1 MEITERPL
9 SEIKPYPKN
18 AKDHPEK
25 QIKKIANSIKE
36 FGFNQP
42 IVLDK
47 DNVIIVGHG
56 RYIAAQTLGMETV
69 PTLTV
74 ELDEERAKSYRLADN
89 KLNESDWDMD
99 IVIAELKGLSLDMI
113 DLTGF
118 DKDLLI
124 ELDEKDDVVP
134 EKAPSISMLGDIY
147 KLGNH
152 RVMCGDSTK
161 KEDVEKLM
169 EGEKADM
176 VFTDPPYGVN
186 VGEKLGGRHI
196 KGDDSVESAKI
207 IYEEVFKRIYENIKK
222 GAIYYVCSPQGG
234 DMEMMMMMMMM
245 RSTIPCKHQ
254 LIWKKDSPVFS
265 MGRLDYDYQHEPIL
279 YGWFGSHKH
288 IGGGKFKSSVW
299 EIPRPKASKLHP
311 TMKPVELVVEAILN
325 STKEGDVVIDYF
337 LGSGSTLI
345 AVEKT
350 GRICYGM
357 EIEPKYVDVVVKRWE
372 DYTKKKA
379 EKWVA

>member
-176 VFTDPPYGVN
+176 V
-186 VGEKLGGRHI
+186 
-196 KGDDSVESAKI
+196 
-207 IYEEVFKRIYENIKK
+207 
-222 GAIYYVCSPQGG
+222 
-234 DMEMMMMMMMM
+234 
-245 RSTIPCKHQ
+245 
-254 LIWKKDSPVFS
+254 
-265 MGRLDYDYQHEPIL
+265 
-279 YGWFGSHKH
+279 
-288 IGGGKFKSSVW
+288 
-299 EIPRPKASKLHP
+299 
-311 TMKPVELVVEAILN
+311 
-325 STKEGDVVIDYF
+325 
-337 LGSGSTLI
+337 
-345 AVEKT
+345 
-350 GRICYGM
+350 
-357 EIEPKYVDVVVKRWE
+357 
-372 DYTKKKA
+372 
-379 EKWVA
+379 

>member
-124 ELDEKDDVVP
+124 ELRRE
-134 EKAPSISMLGDIY
+134 
-147 KLGNH
+147 
-152 RVMCGDSTK
+152 RRCSTRK
-161 KEDVEKLM
+161 STV
-169 EGEKADM
+169 
-176 VFTDPPYGVN
+176 Y
-186 VGEKLGGRHI
+186 
-196 KGDDSVESAKI
+196 
-207 IYEEVFKRIYENIKK
+207 FK
-222 GAIYYVCSPQGG
+222 C
-234 DMEMMMMMMMM
+234 
-245 RSTIPCKHQ
+245 
-254 LIWKKDSPVFS
+254 
-265 MGRLDYDYQHEPIL
+265 
-279 YGWFGSHKH
+279 
-288 IGGGKFKSSVW
+288 W
-299 EIPRPKASKLHP
+299 EIF
-311 TMKPVELVVEAILN
+311 TN
-325 STKEGDVVIDYF
+325 
-337 LGSGSTLI
+337 
-345 AVEKT
+345 
-350 GRICYGM
+350 
-357 EIEPKYVDVVVKRWE
+357 
-372 DYTKKKA
+372 
-379 EKWVA
+379 